1 MGRGV
6 DRQRKRQVPLTI
18 RFRLSLD
25 SMSKTLDKTSQI
37 SEDILVLFYWYVL
50 ILPIKMYIIL
60 ITFKVVT

>member
-50 ILPIKMYIIL
+50 MLQIKMHIIL
-60 ITFKVVT
+60 NTFKVVI

>member
-50 ILPIKMYIIL
+50 ILPIKMHIIL
-60 ITFKVVT
+60 ITFKVVI

>member
-50 ILPIKMYIIL
+50 ILQIKMHIIL
-60 ITFKVVT
+60 NTFKVVI